1 MGPSTHDATIT
12 RPPGL
17 APGGTLPRPGEVLAG
32 RFLLERELGHGGAGV
47 VFAATDRSIGQRV
60 AVKVVHPAL
69 VDERTRERLRR
80 EVSASRPAHANAVTV
95 YELYEDDGLL
105 FLAMEL
111 VEGVNLRDRLREE
124 GPLPVGTTVA
134 VGRQVAA
141 ALAHLHR
148 RGVVHRDVKP
158 GNVLLEAD
166 GTARLCDTGLARPL
180 AEGATVTESQMVVGT
195 PAYMAPEQAT
205 GADLTAASDVYGLG
219 LTLST
224 CLTGKVPLEGDT
236 AVATLVRRQ
245 RSRPPRLRPDR
256 RDCPRWLERLIR
268 RMLEP
273 LPRDRPSAAE
283 VERMLSSGRVWPRP
297 RRRQVVAAA
306 AVLALAAA
314 APLGYRALR
323 RGDTA
328 RVEVVDG
335 QVRGVDEAARVTWAH
350 PVSGE
355 VFKTERADLDGDGV
369 DEVVVATRPKARR
382 VAARDEA
389 LTPEILA
396 VTRSG
401 RVVTRMR
408 PDAAITEW
416 WFPYPKRLQPQFELH
431 DLDGDGLLEIVAP
444 CHVLHLYPTVLMV
457 WWGAEQRWENVLAH
471 PGRVYDVAPL
481 PGDAG
486 PGLAFLGV
494 NNELGMLPVVGRLR
508 LLPPGRR
515 EGGEVFAPVARVAP
529 GTVPDNLAYLL
540 LDESLLYSGQGET
553 SVEVGRDSRVRLT
566 WYGRKLEVDPLGNPL
581 PGPNAGAD
589 LRQART
595 RFFAQ
600 LSKLEPSTRLLDSDQ
615 VRGVLSAAAQELGP
629 LLDEAPYRAVL
640 DAQGAKALARAGNP
654 AAGARLLDDTL
665 RLAPYDD
672 LAYLRAHLLATSG
685 DLPGATAAVRALTA
699 APRTQRARFDGV
711 MLRLRLAVETRDV
724 EDLARCVDLLSRA
737 SMEPSRRAEVS
748 TALAARAHL
757 WWNEVGEADCSAISL
772 SYEPAGEALAALA
785 RWRLGRPDRADLA
798 AMRELEREQPDA
810 AAEATLAAAATQLG
824 LGDPRAALEV
834 LAPLVSDLAPGAQA
848 DFFARQHL
856 DLARGLRAKALGAAG
871 QPDEATAAAEA
882 LLRTAT
888 PGLLPA
894 ILAREVLDSA
904 AERGPLH

>member
-1 MGPSTHDATIT
+1 MGPSTHDATVT
-12 RPPGL
+12 RPPHL
-17 APGGTLPRPGEVLAG
+17 AAGGSLPRPGELLAG

-95 YELYEDDGLL
+95 YELYEDGGLL

-111 VEGVNLRDRLREE
+111 VEGGSLRDRLREE
-124 GPLPVGTTVA
+124 GRLPVGTTVA

-158 GNVLLEAD
+158 GNILLEPD

-180 AEGATVTESQMVVGT
+180 AEGATITESQMVVGT

-205 GADLTAASDVYGLG
+205 ARELTAASDVYGLG
-219 LTLST
+219 LTLFT

-245 RSRPPRLRPDR
+245 RSRPPRLRGTCL
-256 RDCPRWLERLIR
+256 DCPRWLERLIR

-283 VERMLSSGRVWPRP
+283 VERMLASGRVWPRP
-297 RRRQVVAAA
+297 RRRHLVAAGLL
-306 AVLALAAA
+306 LALAVAT
-314 APLGYRALR
+314 PLGYRALR
-323 RGDTA
+323 RESTV

-335 QVRGVDEAARVTWAH
+335 QVRGVDEAARVTWSH

-355 VFKTERADLDGDGV
+355 VFKTERADLDGDGL
-369 DEVVVATRPKARR
+369 DEVVVATRPGARR
-382 VAARDEA
+382 VIARDEPV
-389 LTPEILA
+389 TPEILA
-396 VTRSG
+396 VARSG

-408 PDAAITEW
+408 PDTAVTEW
-416 WFPYPKRLQPQFELH
+416 WFPYPKRLQPHFELH
-431 DLDGDGLLEIVAP
+431 DLDGDGLTEIVAP

-457 WWGAEQRWENVLAH
+457 WWGSERRWENVLAH
-471 PGRVYDVAPL
+471 PGRLYDVAPL
-481 PGDAG
+481 PGEAG

-515 EGGEVFAPVARVAP
+515 AGGEVFAPTARVSP
-529 GTVPDNLAYLL
+529 GSVPNNLAYLL

-553 SVEVGRDSRVRLT
+553 SVDVGKDSSVHVT
-566 WYGRKLEVDPLGNPL
+566 WYGRKLEVDPLGNPV
-581 PGPNAGAD
+581 PGPNAGSD
-589 LRQART
+589 LRQARA
-595 RFFAQ
+595 RFFAL
-600 LSKLEPSTRLLDSDQ
+600 LSKLEPSTRLADSDQ
-615 VRGVLSAAAQELGP
+615 VREVLSAAGQELGP

-640 DAQGAKALARAGNP
+640 DAQGANALARAGDP
-654 AAGARLLDDTL
+654 AAGVRLLDDTL

-672 LAYLRAHLLATSG
+672 LASLRAHLLATSG

-711 MLRLRLAVETRDV
+711 VLRLRLAVETHDV

-748 TALAARAHL
+748 TAIAARAHL
-757 WWNEVGEADCSAISL
+757 WWDEVGEADCGAVSL

-785 RWRLGRPDRADLA
+785 RWRLGRPDRADLD
-798 AMRELEREQPDA
+798 AMPELEREQPDA
-810 AAEATLAAAATQLG
+810 AAEATLAAAATHLG
-824 LGDPRAALEV
+824 LADPRAALAV
-834 LAPLVSDLAPGAQA
+834 LDPLVATLAPEARV

-856 DLARGLRAKALGAAG
+856 DLAHGLRAKALLAAG
-871 QPDEATAAAEA
+871 QPHEAAAAAGE

-894 ILAREVLDSA
+894 ILAREVLDSTSD
-904 AERGPLH
+904 RGPLH